1 MLQDIRYAMRAMK
14 HSPGFAALGVLILG
28 LGIGSTTA
36 VFSIV
41 NAALLRP
48 LPYADPSRLVALFR
62 ITPGSTREGAVA
74 LRDVEAWRRQ
84 SRSLSALGSFVFT
97 ELPVSTG
104 TESYSLVT
112 AAVDPELLRTLGVQP
127 MLGANFSGSG
137 STEPDRSAIVTYR
150 FWRDALGADRGAVG
164 RTIVVNGSRYTLD
177 GVLPASFQ
185 FPRADASFFD
195 KDVDLLIP
203 VVNIADQW
211 GRDNSQWFV
220 IGRLG
225 GSVTEAQ
232 AQTELAA
239 IDGRIPRPAAS
250 GTPRAVRMSALS
262 DLTTRG
268 VRSALLLTFGISI
281 VLLLIAC
288 VNVMS
293 LWFSKAAA
301 RAREIAIRK
310 AIGAGLGRLLRQ
322 MIIESACLTFSAG
335 VLGVLLAMAFQNAL
349 VSLSPFHLPITG
361 RIDIDARVLAFTL
374 AMCAAAAV
382 VSGVLPALH
391 SSRDRDHLLSGSGTR
406 TSGGRLFAR
415 VQRVL
420 TTAQVALGLALLT
433 SAGLLINS
441 LWRLSDVNPGFRS
454 HDVVGFTFDV
464 PSDHPRDQIPALY
477 TRMLDGIGALPGVQS
492 VGLVNFLPPEQ
503 RKGVFVPVT
512 IEGEAADPAH
522 RAFCNF
528 AMTSDGYFAT
538 LGIPLVTGRGFT
550 DADSS
555 ASAPVA
561 IVNDVFV
568 KRFFPDGRV
577 LGRRITTAFDGRPR
591 EIVGVIGAMRDRGLS
606 AASVPAVYAP
616 FRQFAFGYGSIA
628 VRASVPPSTLVPAI
642 RARIAQIDR
651 SVPLQNFETLDDRLR
666 RSLGEPRFYTVIA
679 ATCAGFAIFFVALG
693 LYGVMA
699 YSVSRRT
706 REIGVRVAVGAQP
719 SAIRRM
725 ILGQGLAVG
734 VSGAAIG
741 AALSFWLTR
750 LLRGLLFEVKPADPL
765 TFAASIG
772 LVIGV
777 TLLACYVPARRAS
790 RVDPI
795 VALRQ
800 E

>member
-1 MLQDIRYAMRAMK
+1 
-14 HSPGFAALGVLILG
+14 
-28 LGIGSTTA
+28 
-36 VFSIV
+36 
-41 NAALLRP
+41 
-48 LPYADPSRLVALFR
+48 
-62 ITPGSTREGAVA
+62 
-74 LRDVEAWRRQ
+74 
-84 SRSLSALGSFVFT
+84 
-97 ELPVSTG
+97 
-104 TESYSLVT
+104 
-112 AAVDPELLRTLGVQP
+112 
-127 MLGANFSGSG
+127 
-137 STEPDRSAIVTYR
+137 
-150 FWRDALGADRGAVG
+150 
-164 RTIVVNGSRYTLD
+164 
-177 GVLPASFQ
+177 
-185 FPRADASFFD
+185 
-195 KDVDLLIP
+195 
-203 VVNIADQW
+203 
-211 GRDNSQWFV
+211 
-220 IGRLG
+220 
-225 GSVTEAQ
+225 
-232 AQTELAA
+232 
-239 IDGRIPRPAAS
+239 
-250 GTPRAVRMSALS
+250 
-262 DLTTRG
+262 
-268 VRSALLLTFGISI
+268 
-281 VLLLIAC
+281 
-288 VNVMS
+288 
-293 LWFSKAAA
+293 
-301 RAREIAIRK
+301 
-310 AIGAGLGRLLRQ
+310 AGLGRLLRQ

-374 AMCAAAAV
+374 AVCAAAAV

-391 SSRDRDHLLSGSGTR
+391 SSLDRDHLLSGSGTR
-406 TSGGRLFAR
+406 TSGGRLLAR
-415 VQRVL
+415 AQRVL

-464 PSDHPRDQIPALY
+464 PADHPRDQIPALY

-512 IEGEAADPAH
+512 IEGEAADTAH

-528 AMTSDGYFAT
+528 SMTSDGYFAT
-538 LGIPLVTGRGFT
+538 LGISVVAGRGFT

-577 LGRRITTAFDGRPR
+577 LGRRITTAFDGHPR

-606 AASVPAVYAP
+606 AASVPTVYAP

-642 RARIAQIDR
+642 RARVAQIDGGI
-651 SVPLQNFETLDDRLR
+651 PLQNFETLDDRLR

-679 ATCAGFAIFFVALG
+679 ATCAGLAIFFVALG

-719 SAIRRM
+719 SAILRM

-734 VSGAAIG
+734 MSGAAIG

-790 RVDPI
+790 RLDPI

-800 E
+800 A